1 METTTELYVE
11 PSAITVALT
20 DDLLALCHEYLAP
33 GGLKVY
39 RVAHAHAA
47 CERIAVLLP
56 RLVVVPAAMRSTELE
71 MIEDRAAAV
80 GALVLHLDPTH
91 GYELLG
97 AQLHLT
103 VQDLR
108 MQYGRSPAFA

>member
-11 PSAITVALT
+11 PSAIVVGVP
-20 DDLLALCHEYLAP
+20 DDMLALCHEYLPA
-33 GGLKVY
+33 GGLKVH

-47 CERIAVLLP
+47 CERMVVLLP
-56 RLVVVPAAMRSTELE
+56 QLVVVPASMRSAELD
-71 MIEDRAAAV
+71 MIEDRAAAI
-80 GALVLHLDPTH
+80 GAIVLHLDPSH

-108 MQYGRSPAFA
+108 KKYGRSGR